1 MRFDMDQSII
11 LYHKK
16 RRGISLKGVIYIK
29 IYTVRPQM
37 KFNIHLKENLK
48 TWRDGGA
55 NLRKAFV
62 FMRVHR
68 HASYGK
74 RAKKARG
81 RLKPRTF

>member
-1 MRFDMDQSII
+1 
-11 LYHKK
+11 
-16 RRGISLKGVIYIK
+16 
-29 IYTVRPQM
+29 M